1 VISEGGLYST
11 RDVKGGGGLLPPL
24 YAIQLFKQGVG
35 RGRGAAAVRRGT
47 GVRGA
52 RVRDVLE
59 YESYSIRRTDFENLM
74 GGHAGQ
80 L

>member
-1 VISEGGLYST
+1 MISEGGLYST

-52 RVRDVLE
+52 RCPG
-59 YESYSIRRTDFENLM
+59 IRVIFNSTDGF
-74 GGHAGQ
+74 
-80 L
+80 

>member
-1 VISEGGLYST
+1 MISEGGLYST

-52 RVRDVLE
+52 RLDDE
-59 YESYSIRRTDFENLM
+59 
-74 GGHAGQ
+74 
-80 L
+80 